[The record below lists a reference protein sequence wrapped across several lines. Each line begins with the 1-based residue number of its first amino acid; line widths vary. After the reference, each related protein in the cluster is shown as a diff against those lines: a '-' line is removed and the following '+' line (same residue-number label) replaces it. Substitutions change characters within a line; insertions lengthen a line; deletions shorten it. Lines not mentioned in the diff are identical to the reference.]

1 MTSGTL
7 FRQIRNQARC
17 FLFAMLALLPI
28 HSRAQTPV
36 PQSAAAPIPRR
47 LTLADA
53 ERILLDRNL
62 AVVAAKYQVE
72 SSRAAKLIASY
83 KPNPVLT
90 VGAEQLALGHSASS
104 LFKSNLGISAAST
117 YTFRV
122 DKIIE
127 RGGKRELRTEQ
138 ADEQLKANEALML
151 DAVRTQ
157 LYQLRQ
163 SFTAATLARED
174 LLLAESTERQ
184 YEQTV
189 TLTAAKVEN
198 GDLPGLEIYRVRAG
212 QMQFE
217 QAVVQART
225 SYELATR
232 DVLNLLGATVADVEP
247 ASRQTAQATL
257 PDGGKIVLAGNSPA
271 TIDDT
276 QFSPSLRNTPLE
288 VIAAFDD
295 RPIVQTQEELL
306 QVSLSERPDVMA
318 ARHIYEAANRGMS
331 LAQAQRVRDISVGS
345 EFQRVGSD
353 SSFGATVS
361 VPLFLYNNQRAAMTQ
376 AEAQRKA
383 SETLLRQAELQAT
396 TDVNKAY
403 QVYLSARRT
412 LDLYS
417 KQNLSQVE
425 KLRSI
430 ATLSYQEG
438 ASSLFELLDAQRT
451 YNAALAAYNQARADY
466 QNSLWQLEQAVG
478 KTLR

>member
-1 MTSGTL
+1 MNHPTP
-7 FRQIRNQARC
+7 FRQIQSMARC
-17 FLFAMLALLPI
+17 FLFVLLAVAPVRLQ
-28 HSRAQTPV
+28 AQSP
-36 PQSAAAPIPRR
+36 SATIQIPHK

-62 AVVAAKYQVE
+62 TVLAAKYQVE
-72 SSRAAKLIASY
+72 SSRAAKLMASY

-90 VGAEQLALGHSASS
+90 VGAEQLALGHSASG

-117 YTFRV
+117 YTVRV

-138 ADEQLKANEALML
+138 ADEQIKANEALML

-157 LYQLRQ
+157 LYQLHQ
-163 SFTAATLARED
+163 AFTAATLARED
-174 LLLAESTERQ
+174 LLLAETTQQQ

-189 TLTAAKVEN
+189 RLTATKVEN
-198 GDLPGLEIYRVRAG
+198 GDLPGLELYRARAG

-225 SYELATR
+225 NYELAAR

-247 ASRQTAQATL
+247 SSRRVAQNGLA
-257 PDGGKIVLAGNSPA
+257 DGGSIVLAGNVSSPDGA
-271 TIDDT
+271 
-276 QFSPSLRNTPLE
+276 QFSPSLQNAPIEITSL
-288 VIAAFDD
+288 FDD
-295 RPIVQTQEELL
+295 RPVVQTQEELL
-306 QVSLSERPDVMA
+306 QVALSERSDVVA
-318 ARHIYEAANRGMS
+318 ARHVFEAANRGMS
-331 LAQAQRVRDISVGS
+331 LAQAQRIRDISVGS

-353 SSFGATVS
+353 SSVGATVS
-361 VPLFLYNNQRAAMTQ
+361 VPLFIYNNQRAAITQ

-396 TDVNKAY
+396 TDVQKAY

-417 KQNLSQVE
+417 KQNLGQVE

-430 ATLSYQEG
+430 ATLSYKEG

-451 YNAALAAYNQARADY
+451 YNAALTAFNQARADY
-466 QNSLWQLEQAVG
+466 QNALWQLEQAVG
-478 KTLR
+478 KSLR

>member
-1 MTSGTL
+1 MIYRTSFG
-7 FRQIRNQARC
+7 QIQSMARC
-17 FLFAMLALLPI
+17 FFFVLLAAVPMSIL
-28 HSRAQTPV
+28 AQVSSQSSPV
-36 PQSAAAPIPRR
+36 NSIPRR

-62 AVVAAKYQVE
+62 AVTAAKYQVE

-117 YTFRV
+117 YTVRI

-127 RGGKRELRTEQ
+127 RGSKRELRTEQ

-151 DAVRTQ
+151 DAIRTQ

-163 SFTAATLARED
+163 AFTAATLARED
-174 LLLAESTERQ
+174 LLLAESTQRQ

-189 TLTAAKVEN
+189 QLTATKVEN
-198 GDLPGLEIYRVRAG
+198 GDLPGLEIYRARAG

-232 DVLNLLGATVADVEP
+232 DVLNLLGATVADV
-247 ASRQTAQATL
+247 AFSNRQTAQNAL
-257 PDGGKIVLAGNSPA
+257 PNGGNIVLAGNNSSSDGGA
-271 TIDDT
+271 
-276 QFSPSLRNTPLE
+276 QFSASLRNTPLE
-288 VIAAFDD
+288 IVAEFDD

-306 QVSLSERPDVMA
+306 QLSLGERPDVIA
-318 ARHIYEAANRGMS
+318 ARHVFEAANRGMS

-353 SSFGATVS
+353 SSFGATLS
-361 VPLFLYNNQRAAMTQ
+361 VPLFIYNNQHAAITQ

-383 SETLLRQAELQAT
+383 SETLLHQAELQAT

-417 KQNLSQVE
+417 KQNLTQVE

-430 ATLSYQEG
+430 ATLSYKEG

-466 QNSLWQLEQAVG
+466 QNSLWLLEQAVG